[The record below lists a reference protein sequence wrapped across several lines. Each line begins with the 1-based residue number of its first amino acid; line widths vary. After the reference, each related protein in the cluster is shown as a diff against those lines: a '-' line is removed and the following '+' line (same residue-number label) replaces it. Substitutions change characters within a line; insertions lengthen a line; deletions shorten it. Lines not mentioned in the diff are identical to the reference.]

1 MTSGEKPQSAL
12 NLRLA
17 LAIFGLL
24 CTITLLVL
32 AFVYGN
38 LALAVVGCVL
48 LAITVTDLVAI
59 QVRRRRRQRREPGVS
74 HSLFE

>member
-59 QVRRRRRQRREPGVS
+59 QIRRRRRHRREPGVS

>member
-1 MTSGEKPQSAL
+1 MSSGERPQSAL

-17 LAIFGLL
+17 LAVFGLL
-24 CTITLLVL
+24 CTITLVVL

-59 QVRRRRRQRREPGVS
+59 QIRRRRRRRREPGVS

>member
-59 QVRRRRRQRREPGVS
+59 QIRRRRRQRREPGVS